1 MMEREWGYVNNNE
14 VIEKDNQ
21 YTELEGK
28 KKKRKWREAN
38 STLNKELKYLDCGD
52 DIISVSLCLNPS
64 NCVRWMSAAFLH
76 INIP

>member
-28 KKKRKWREAN
+28 KKKKKMEG
-38 STLNKELKYLDCGD
+38 SQLNTK
-52 DIISVSLCLNPS
+52 
-64 NCVRWMSAAFLH
+64 
-76 INIP
+76 

>member
-28 KKKRKWREAN
+28 KKKENGGKP
-38 STLNKELKYLDCGD
+38 TQ
-52 DIISVSLCLNPS
+52 
-64 NCVRWMSAAFLH
+64 H
-76 INIP
+76 